1 MRNKL
6 LILISLPIFFQLG
19 ISCCSAS
26 EYKIENGKIFWKQDL
41 KVKKELKNVDLE
53 TFEDLDGSVKLNAH
67 FAKDKNN
74 IYYQGKVIK
83 ELDSKIFEVVKR
95 NIPTKGDPR
104 GDCVNYIKIF
114 KDKNGIYQL
123 EDIQKG
129 VLELID

>member
-41 KVKKELKNVDLE
+41 KVKQELKDVDLK

-83 ELDSKIFEVVKR
+83 ELDSKTFEVVKR

>member
-1 MRNKL
+1 MIRKL
-6 LILISLPIFFQLG
+6 MILAGLFMMFQFGFSLSCSMPRGYEIKENDILYSG
-19 ISCCSAS
+19 IS
-26 EYKIENGKIFWKQDL
+26 
-41 KVKKELKNVDLE
+41 VKGVDKSS
-53 TFEDLDGSVKLNAH
+53 FKKLDINL
-67 FAKDKNN
+67 AKDKNN

-83 ELDSKIFEVVKR
+83 ELDSKTFEVVKR

>member
-1 MRNKL
+1 M
-6 LILISLPIFFQLG
+6 IIFGTIVFFQSVF
-19 ISCCSAS
+19 SCCSAS
-26 EYKIENGKIFWKQDL
+26 EYKIENGKIFWKQNL
-41 KVKKELKNVDLE
+41 KIERELKNVDLE

>member
-41 KVKKELKNVDLE
+41 KVKQELKDVDLE

-83 ELDSKIFEVVKR
+83 ELDSKTFEVVKR

-104 GDCVNYIKIF
+104 
-114 KDKNGIYQL
+114 
-123 EDIQKG
+123 
-129 VLELID
+129 

>member
-1 MRNKL
+1 MKKT
-6 LILISLPIFFQLG
+6 ILFFIMLFTVNLAN
-19 ISCCSAS
+19 IITFDCASYEKKDVVSFKCSKMEEAD
-26 EYKIENGKIFWKQDL
+26 K
-41 KVKKELKNVDLE
+41 E
-53 TFEDLDGSVKLNAH
+53 TFEILSLEY
-67 FAKDKNN
+67 AKDKNN

-83 ELDSKIFEVVKR
+83 ELDSKTFEVVKR

-114 KDKNGIYQL
+114 NDKNGIYQL